1 MHRRPF
7 HSNHDASRNF
17 SVITF
22 NSFPR
27 ALPTNLFIDAMRGE
41 YMKQKKDFWRKKKEE
56 SYYTPLGVQFNR
68 ECNQVARSTLI
79 DLLSAE
85 EASLF
90 HDESVNFQVLLL
102 LFSGF
107 YIPHQLRRT
116 DNPFSDGL
124 HQKMWCAPALWK
136 ETKFKKEN
144 ANQLDEKKS
153 SSTERGARHW
163 KLGRRKCYN
172 QDGWIALFD
181 DPLEMQIKCALK
193 KKWEFVSNTH
203 LLYVSNSNV

>member
-41 YMKQKKDFWRKKKEE
+41 YMKQKRDFGVEKKEE

-102 LFSGF
+102 LLFSGF

-124 HQKMWCAPALWK
+124 HQKM
-136 ETKFKKEN
+136 
-144 ANQLDEKKS
+144 
-153 SSTERGARHW
+153 
-163 KLGRRKCYN
+163 
-172 QDGWIALFD
+172 
-181 DPLEMQIKCALK
+181 
-193 KKWEFVSNTH
+193 
-203 LLYVSNSNV
+203 